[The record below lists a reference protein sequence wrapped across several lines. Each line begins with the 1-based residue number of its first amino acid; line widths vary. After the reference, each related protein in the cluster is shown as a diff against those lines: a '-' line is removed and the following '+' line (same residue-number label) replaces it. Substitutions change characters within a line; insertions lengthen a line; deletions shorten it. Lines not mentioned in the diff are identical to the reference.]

1 MLFTSLH
8 FLVFFLV
15 VLLAVCIIEG
25 KKYQHLFLLCASFYF
40 YWVSSNFL
48 IFLLFIATLVS
59 FYCGNQIHR
68 SKNPRYRKIY
78 LAFAVISLLGIL
90 GYFKYYNFGISAVNT
105 SLAVLL
111 NLKDPLLYLDIILP
125 IGISFFTFQA
135 LSYVF
140 DIYRNAMKPT
150 DSLREYALFIAFF
163 PQLVAGPIVRAV
175 EFLPQLKRT
184 IIITPENLR
193 YGTTLMA
200 WGFFKKLGI
209 ADNLAPLVNATF
221 ADPIGASSFQI
232 MYATFLFG
240 IQIFCDFSG
249 YTDIAIGAARTMNFH
264 LPINFNRPYFS
275 QNPAEFWRKW
285 HITLSRFV
293 RDYLYIPLGGNRKG
307 VLRTHFNLIVTWL
320 ACGLWHGASW
330 NFVLWGGYHGML
342 LSGHKLISSHRSDDI
357 HDFSNIRKRIL
368 FVLSILITQYFVF
381 LGWLIFRVG
390 NLEHLKYCLYKF
402 VIFDFNFTPVE
413 LTAVTAVAV
422 VCLALFIITLHQR
435 LFTILLNVLTF
446 DHIGYLNQ
454 IRLRSW
460 ILFLI
465 GIIIAVIILGPNA
478 SPQFIYFQF

>member
-1 MLFTSLH
+1 M
-8 FLVFFLV
+8 
-15 VLLAVCIIEG
+15 
-25 KKYQHLFLLCASFYF
+25 
-40 YWVSSNFL
+40 
-48 IFLLFIATLVS
+48 
-59 FYCGNQIHR
+59 
-68 SKNPRYRKIY
+68 
-78 LAFAVISLLGIL
+78 
-90 GYFKYYNFGISAVNT
+90 
-105 SLAVLL
+105 
-111 NLKDPLLYLDIILP
+111 
-125 IGISFFTFQA
+125 
-135 LSYVF
+135 
-140 DIYRNAMKPT
+140 
-150 DSLREYALFIAFF
+150 
-163 PQLVAGPIVRAV
+163 
-175 EFLPQLKRT
+175 
-184 IIITPENLR
+184 
-193 YGTTLMA
+193 
-200 WGFFKKLGI
+200 GFFKKLGI